1 MFSSFSS
8 PFVHQIF
15 SSFTSSVFLPF
26 SKKSKD
32 KAEFEKFTFCCYT
45 CLSLN
50 LKDVSEKLITHG
62 FLHPFLLTPLWGP
75 VQLLTPWVGGVRV
88 ERLFLFVLAD
98 RHQPASH
105 QVAPPGVHLEQA
117 VKKDWAGLNR
127 VKNQT
132 SSPLGYTL
140 NTMDCSSCK
149 KAMVPGGQCL
159 RSFSRPCLEEIVVGG
174 LQEKGGVE
182 RGVSTGV
189 LVYWDVVNPRA
200 ATWGEEIQ
208 KMLKSRKWTRVH
220 LPHRVVSSS
229 HWFSH
234 CERCVKVVRNMWRTC
249 G

>member
-8 PFVHQIF
+8 PFVSSPVHQIF

-88 ERLFLFVLAD
+88 ERLLLFVLAD

-117 VKKDWAGLNR
+117 VKKDWVGLNR
-127 VKNQT
+127 AKKSNLFSGWQNLAAFRWGQKLSWKF
-132 SSPLGYTL
+132 SSSAYL
-140 NTMDCSSCK
+140 K
-149 KAMVPGGQCL
+149 
-159 RSFSRPCLEEIVVGG
+159 FSRQMRHFC
-174 LQEKGGVE
+174 
-182 RGVSTGV
+182 
-189 LVYWDVVNPRA
+189 A
-200 ATWGEEIQ
+200 
-208 KMLKSRKWTRVH
+208 
-220 LPHRVVSSS
+220 
-229 HWFSH
+229 
-234 CERCVKVVRNMWRTC
+234 
-249 G
+249 